1 MADTIGQSLGKM
13 MEAAKKYASSNGASD
28 ENIKAEA
35 KQRMVTATN
44 DLRNVSSDIVGII
57 NTRKHFE
64 KLLSIADQFVTAGN
78 VAIEAANQS
87 KQNIRDPTEKTDFNK
102 VSNRLQEAVDNI
114 DENVKAVKKN
124 PFSPGAQLNLLN
136 EGRVAIPHVLSFLKN
151 VTDVIKSEDNAEKKK
166 DLQTKNDD
174 LKELLTLM
182 VKHFQK
188 TEAFANSL
196 RYAAAQ
202 EALDAETNELNQ
214 LENNKATIKV
224 MTGQRK
230 VSDGYSEI
238 SHLINRQNAVM
249 AVIKDMG
256 EALEAGDINEIRM
269 LMIDLGNSVR
279 ELAKSAKDAAVTT
292 EGEEQA
298 KLLIETAK
306 SLIKTAGSYLDKL
319 NKYDGSSQENLS
331 QDIDKGGERL
341 NVVTREL
348 SIMSKNVF
356 DSLGS
361 ENRILD
367 LKMKLDKSLK
377 KFESGE
383 SGDVNQ
389 EGQVLLDIAQKI
401 FGEYD
406 RIWSK
411 EENQETQLS
420 IKRKRQEFEEKVEDF
435 KVSQKGKTGD
445 EFRELVKAFG
455 SELNANLEFINR
467 FALIKELARE
477 IHKGSDVGEKVI
489 EALENFVGFK
499 SRTGAFGETIDIVK
513 GSLGDLE
520 LDGTSAISQFN
531 LVNDSFAFI
540 WNGKNLLKTAKN
552 NLDEEHYSSFEEEL
566 HQLNE
571 TINNISKIRE
581 KIEDMSPLDV
591 LVAEDIAQI
600 LVSDFKAFKEEFSPG
615 TSQLPENEKQARLE
629 ALRSNLEDMSGL
641 LNSVLGTAVENDR
654 TYLRTNAVKL
664 AQSLEYFQS
673 ALIDLLPH
681 PDYEN
686 VADHTISLNENLLGD
701 ALKIFSAI
709 KVFNL

>member
-13 MEAAKKYASSNGASD
+13 MEAAKKYASSNGSSD
-28 ENIKAEA
+28 ENSKEEA
-35 KQRMVTATN
+35 KQKMVTATN

-87 KQNIRDPTEKTDFNK
+87 KQNIRDPTEKTEFNK
-102 VSNRLQEAVDNI
+102 VSNRLQEAVDVI

-151 VTDVIKSEDNAEKKK
+151 VTDVIKSEQNTEKKQ
-166 DLQTKNDD
+166 DLQTKSDN

-202 EALDAETNELNQ
+202 EALDAEFNELNQ
-214 LENNKATIKV
+214 LKNNT
-224 MTGQRK
+224 TGQRK

-256 EALEAGDINEIRM
+256 DALEAGDINEIRM
-269 LMIDLGNSVR
+269 LMIDLGSSVR
-279 ELAKSAKDAAVTT
+279 ELAKSAKDAAFTT
-292 EGEEQA
+292 GEEEQA
-298 KLLIETAK
+298 KLLIETARN
-306 SLIKTAGSYLDKL
+306 LIKTAGSYLNRL

-331 QDIDKGGERL
+331 EDINKGGERL
-341 NVVTREL
+341 NGVAREL
-348 SIMSKNVF
+348 SMMSKNVF

-383 SGDVNQ
+383 SGDVHE

-401 FGEYD
+401 LGEYD

-420 IKRKRQEFEEKVEDF
+420 INRKRQDFKDKVEDF
-435 KVSQKGKTGD
+435 KVSQKDKTGD
-445 EFRELVKAFG
+445 ELRELEKAFG
-455 SELNANLEFINR
+455 SELSANLEFINR
-467 FALIKELARE
+467 FVLVKELARE
-477 IHKGSDVGEKVI
+477 TQKGSDFGEKVI

-499 SRTGAFGETIDIVK
+499 SRTAAFGESIDIVR
-513 GSLGDLE
+513 GGLLDLE

-540 WNGKNLLKTAKN
+540 WNGNNLLKTAKN
-552 NLDEEHYSSFEEEL
+552 NLDEENYSSFEEEL

-571 TINNISKIRE
+571 SIINISKIRE
-581 KIEDMSPLDV
+581 KIEDMSPLDC
-591 LVAEDIAQI
+591 LVAQDIAQV
-600 LVSDFKAFKEEFSPG
+600 LVTGFAAFKEEFRPG
-615 TSQLPENEKQARLE
+615 TSQLPDNEKQARLE
-629 ALRSNLEDMSGL
+629 VLKSNLEDISGL
-641 LNSVLGTAVENDR
+641 LNSILGSAVENDR
-654 TYLRTNAVKL
+654 KFLRTNAVKL
-664 AQSLEYFQS
+664 AQSLEYFES
-673 ALIDLLPH
+673 ALMDLLPH

-686 VADHTISLNENLLGD
+686 VAEHTLSLNENFLVD
-701 ALKIFSAI
+701 AIKIFSAI
-709 KVFNL
+709 KVYL

>member
-13 MEAAKKYASSNGASD
+13 MEAAKKYASSNGSSD
-28 ENIKAEA
+28 ENSKEEA
-35 KQRMVTATN
+35 KQKMVTATN

-87 KQNIRDPTEKTDFNK
+87 KQNIRDPTEKTEFNK
-102 VSNRLQEAVDNI
+102 VSNRLQEAVDVI

-151 VTDVIKSEDNAEKKK
+151 VTDVIKSEQNTEKKQ
-166 DLQTKNDD
+166 DLQTKSDN

-202 EALDAETNELNQ
+202 EALDAEFNELNQ
-214 LENNKATIKV
+214 LKNNT
-224 MTGQRK
+224 TGQRK

-256 EALEAGDINEIRM
+256 DALEAGDINEIRM
-269 LMIDLGNSVR
+269 LMIDLGSSVR
-279 ELAKSAKDAAVTT
+279 ELAKSAKDAAFTT
-292 EGEEQA
+292 GEEEQA
-298 KLLIETAK
+298 KLLIETARN
-306 SLIKTAGSYLDKL
+306 LIKTAGSYLNRL
-319 NKYDGSSQENLS
+319 NNYDGSSQENLS
-331 QDIDKGGERL
+331 EDINKGGERL
-341 NVVTREL
+341 NGVAREL
-348 SIMSKNVF
+348 SMMSKNVF

-383 SGDVNQ
+383 SGDVHE

-401 FGEYD
+401 LGEYD

-420 IKRKRQEFEEKVEDF
+420 INRKRQDFKDKVEDF
-435 KVSQKGKTGD
+435 KVSQKDKTGD
-445 EFRELVKAFG
+445 ELRELEKAFG
-455 SELNANLEFINR
+455 SELSANLEFINR
-467 FALIKELARE
+467 FVLVKELARE
-477 IHKGSDVGEKVI
+477 TQKGSDFGEKVI

-499 SRTGAFGETIDIVK
+499 SRTAAFGESIDIVK
-513 GSLGDLE
+513 GGLLDLE

-540 WNGKNLLKTAKN
+540 WNGNNLLKTAKN
-552 NLDEEHYSSFEEEL
+552 NLDEENYSSFEEEL

-571 TINNISKIRE
+571 SIINISKIRE
-581 KIEDMSPLDV
+581 KIEDMSPLDC
-591 LVAEDIAQI
+591 LVAQDIAQV
-600 LVSDFKAFKEEFSPG
+600 LVSDFAAFKEEFRPG
-615 TSQLPENEKQARLE
+615 TSQLPDNEKQARLE
-629 ALRSNLEDMSGL
+629 VLKSNLEDISGL
-641 LNSVLGTAVENDR
+641 LNSVLGSAVENDR
-654 TYLRTNAVKL
+654 KFLRTNAVKL
-664 AQSLEYFQS
+664 AQTLEYFES
-673 ALIDLLPH
+673 ALMDLLPH

-686 VADHTISLNENLLGD
+686 VAEHTLSLNENFLVD
-701 ALKIFSAI
+701 AIKIFSAI
-709 KVFNL
+709 KVYL

>member
-13 MEAAKKYASSNGASD
+13 MEAAKKYASSNGSSD
-28 ENIKAEA
+28 ENSKEEA
-35 KQRMVTATN
+35 KQKMVTATN

-87 KQNIRDPTEKTDFNK
+87 KQNIRDPTEKTEFNK
-102 VSNRLQEAVDNI
+102 VSNRLQEAVDVI

-151 VTDVIKSEDNAEKKK
+151 VTDVIKSEQNTEKKQ
-166 DLQTKNDD
+166 DLQTKSDN

-202 EALDAETNELNQ
+202 EALDAEFNELNQ
-214 LENNKATIKV
+214 LKNNT
-224 MTGQRK
+224 TGQRK

-256 EALEAGDINEIRM
+256 DALEAGDINEIRM
-269 LMIDLGNSVR
+269 LMIDLGSSVR
-279 ELAKSAKDAAVTT
+279 ELAKSAKDAAFTT
-292 EGEEQA
+292 GEEEQA
-298 KLLIETAK
+298 KLLIETARN
-306 SLIKTAGSYLDKL
+306 LIKTAGSYLNRL

-331 QDIDKGGERL
+331 EDINKGGERL
-341 NVVTREL
+341 NGVAREL
-348 SIMSKNVF
+348 SMMSKNVF

-383 SGDVNQ
+383 SGDVHE

-401 FGEYD
+401 LGEYD

-420 IKRKRQEFEEKVEDF
+420 INRKRQDFKDKVEDF
-435 KVSQKGKTGD
+435 KVSQKDKTGD
-445 EFRELVKAFG
+445 ELRELEKAFG
-455 SELNANLEFINR
+455 SELSANLEFINR
-467 FALIKELARE
+467 FVLVKELARE
-477 IHKGSDVGEKVI
+477 TQKGSDFGEKVI

-499 SRTGAFGETIDIVK
+499 SRTAAFGESIDIVK
-513 GSLGDLE
+513 GGLLDLE

-540 WNGKNLLKTAKN
+540 WNGNNLLKTAKN
-552 NLDEEHYSSFEEEL
+552 NLDEENYSSFEEEL

-571 TINNISKIRE
+571 SIINISKIRE
-581 KIEDMSPLDV
+581 KIEDMSPLDC
-591 LVAEDIAQI
+591 LVAQDIAQV
-600 LVSDFKAFKEEFSPG
+600 LVSDFAAFKEDFRPG
-615 TSQLPENEKQARLE
+615 TSQLPDYEKQARLE
-629 ALRSNLEDMSGL
+629 VLKSNLEDISGL
-641 LNSVLGTAVENDR
+641 LNSVLGSAMENDR
-654 TYLRTNAVKL
+654 KFLRTNAVKL
-664 AQSLEYFQS
+664 AQTLEYFES
-673 ALIDLLPH
+673 ALMDLLPH

-686 VADHTISLNENLLGD
+686 VAEHTLSLNENFLVD
-701 ALKIFSAI
+701 AIKIFSAI
-709 KVFNL
+709 KVYL

>member
-13 MEAAKKYASSNGASD
+13 MEAAKKYASSNGSSD
-28 ENIKAEA
+28 ENSKEEA
-35 KQRMVTATN
+35 KQKMVTATN

-87 KQNIRDPTEKTDFNK
+87 KQNIRDPTEKTEFNK
-102 VSNRLQEAVDNI
+102 VSNRLQEAVDVI

-151 VTDVIKSEDNAEKKK
+151 VTDVIKSEQNTEKKQ
-166 DLQTKNDD
+166 DLQTKSDN

-202 EALDAETNELNQ
+202 EALDAEFNELNQ
-214 LENNKATIKV
+214 LKNNT
-224 MTGQRK
+224 TGQRK

-256 EALEAGDINEIRM
+256 DALEAGDINEIRM
-269 LMIDLGNSVR
+269 LMIDLGSSVR
-279 ELAKSAKDAAVTT
+279 ELAKSAKDAAFTT
-292 EGEEQA
+292 GEEEQA
-298 KLLIETAK
+298 KLLIETARN
-306 SLIKTAGSYLDKL
+306 LIKTAGSYLNRL

-331 QDIDKGGERL
+331 EDINKGGERL
-341 NVVTREL
+341 NGVAREL
-348 SIMSKNVF
+348 SMMSKNVF

-383 SGDVNQ
+383 SGDVHE

-401 FGEYD
+401 LGEYD

-420 IKRKRQEFEEKVEDF
+420 INRKRQDFKDKVEDF
-435 KVSQKGKTGD
+435 KVSQKDKTGD
-445 EFRELVKAFG
+445 ELRELEKAFG
-455 SELNANLEFINR
+455 SELSANLEFINR
-467 FALIKELARE
+467 FVLVKELARE
-477 IHKGSDVGEKVI
+477 TQKGSDLGEKVI

-499 SRTGAFGETIDIVK
+499 SRTAAFGESIDIVR
-513 GSLGDLE
+513 GGLLDLE

-540 WNGKNLLKTAKN
+540 WNGNNLLKTAKN
-552 NLDEEHYSSFEEEL
+552 NLDEENYSSFEEEL

-571 TINNISKIRE
+571 SIINISKIRE
-581 KIEDMSPLDV
+581 KIEDMSPLDC
-591 LVAEDIAQI
+591 LVAQDIAQV
-600 LVSDFKAFKEEFSPG
+600 LVTDFAAFKEEFRPG
-615 TSQLPENEKQARLE
+615 TSQLPDNEKQARLE
-629 ALRSNLEDMSGL
+629 VLRSNLEDISGL
-641 LNSVLGTAVENDR
+641 LNSILGSAVENDR
-654 TYLRTNAVKL
+654 KFLRTNAVKL
-664 AQSLEYFQS
+664 AQSLEYFES
-673 ALIDLLPH
+673 ALMDLLPH

-686 VADHTISLNENLLGD
+686 VAEHTLSLNENFLVD
-701 ALKIFSAI
+701 AIKIFSAI
-709 KVFNL
+709 KVYL

>member
-13 MEAAKKYASSNGASD
+13 MEAAKKYASSNGSSD
-28 ENIKAEA
+28 ENSKEEA
-35 KQRMVTATN
+35 KQKMVTATN

-87 KQNIRDPTEKTDFNK
+87 KQNIRDPTEKTEFNK
-102 VSNRLQEAVDNI
+102 VSNRLQEAVDVI

-151 VTDVIKSEDNAEKKK
+151 VTDVIKSEQNTEKKQ
-166 DLQTKNDD
+166 DLQTKSDN

-202 EALDAETNELNQ
+202 EALDAEFNELNQ
-214 LENNKATIKV
+214 LKNNT
-224 MTGQRK
+224 TGQRK

-256 EALEAGDINEIRM
+256 DALEAGDINEIRM
-269 LMIDLGNSVR
+269 LMIDLGSSVR
-279 ELAKSAKDAAVTT
+279 ELAKSAKDAAFTT
-292 EGEEQA
+292 GEEEQA
-298 KLLIETAK
+298 KLLIETARN
-306 SLIKTAGSYLDKL
+306 LIKTAGSYLNRL

-331 QDIDKGGERL
+331 EDINKGGERL
-341 NVVTREL
+341 NVVAREL
-348 SIMSKNVF
+348 SMMSKNVF

-383 SGDVNQ
+383 SGDVHE

-401 FGEYD
+401 LGEYD

-420 IKRKRQEFEEKVEDF
+420 INRKRQDFKDKVEDF
-435 KVSQKGKTGD
+435 KVSQKDKTGD
-445 EFRELVKAFG
+445 ELRELEKAFG
-455 SELNANLEFINR
+455 SELSANLEFINR
-467 FALIKELARE
+467 FVLVKELARE
-477 IHKGSDVGEKVI
+477 TQKGSDFGEKVI

-499 SRTGAFGETIDIVK
+499 SRTAAFGESIDIVR
-513 GSLGDLE
+513 GGLLDLE

-540 WNGKNLLKTAKN
+540 WNGNNLLKTAKN
-552 NLDEEHYSSFEEEL
+552 NLDEENYSSFEEEL

-571 TINNISKIRE
+571 SIINISKIRE
-581 KIEDMSPLDV
+581 KIEDMSPLDC
-591 LVAEDIAQI
+591 LVAQDIAQV
-600 LVSDFKAFKEEFSPG
+600 LVSDFAAFKEEFRPG
-615 TSQLPENEKQARLE
+615 TSQLPDNEKQERLE
-629 ALRSNLEDMSGL
+629 VLKSNLEDISGL
-641 LNSVLGTAVENDR
+641 LNSILGSAVENDR
-654 TYLRTNAVKL
+654 KFLRTNAVKL
-664 AQSLEYFQS
+664 AQSLEYFES
-673 ALIDLLPH
+673 ALMDLLPH

-686 VADHTISLNENLLGD
+686 VAEHTLSLNENFLVD
-701 ALKIFSAI
+701 AIKIFSAI
-709 KVFNL
+709 KVYL

>member
-13 MEAAKKYASSNGASD
+13 MEAAKKYASSNGSSD
-28 ENIKAEA
+28 ENSKEEA
-35 KQRMVTATN
+35 KQKMVTATN

-87 KQNIRDPTEKTDFNK
+87 KQNIRDPTEKTEFNK
-102 VSNRLQEAVDNI
+102 VSNRLQEAVDVI

-151 VTDVIKSEDNAEKKK
+151 VTDVIKSEQNTEKKQ
-166 DLQTKNDD
+166 DLQTKSDN

-202 EALDAETNELNQ
+202 EALDAEFNELNQ
-214 LENNKATIKV
+214 LKNNT
-224 MTGQRK
+224 TGQRK

-256 EALEAGDINEIRM
+256 DALEAGDINEIRM
-269 LMIDLGNSVR
+269 LMIDLGSSVR
-279 ELAKSAKDAAVTT
+279 ELAKSAKDAAFTT
-292 EGEEQA
+292 GEEEQA
-298 KLLIETAK
+298 KLLIETARN
-306 SLIKTAGSYLDKL
+306 LIKTAGSYLNRL

-331 QDIDKGGERL
+331 EDINKGGERL
-341 NVVTREL
+341 NGVAREL
-348 SIMSKNVF
+348 SMMSKNVF

-383 SGDVNQ
+383 SGDVHE

-401 FGEYD
+401 LGEYD

-420 IKRKRQEFEEKVEDF
+420 INRKRQDFKDKVEDF
-435 KVSQKGKTGD
+435 KVSQKDKTGD
-445 EFRELVKAFG
+445 ELRELEKAFG
-455 SELNANLEFINR
+455 SELSANLEFINR
-467 FALIKELARE
+467 FVLVKELARE
-477 IHKGSDVGEKVI
+477 TQKGSDFGEKVI

-499 SRTGAFGETIDIVK
+499 SRTAAFGESIDIVK
-513 GSLGDLE
+513 GGLLDLE

-540 WNGKNLLKTAKN
+540 WNGNNLLKTAKN
-552 NLDEEHYSSFEEEL
+552 NLDEENYSSFEEEL

-571 TINNISKIRE
+571 SIINISKIRE
-581 KIEDMSPLDV
+581 KIEDMSPLDC
-591 LVAEDIAQI
+591 LVAQDIAQV
-600 LVSDFKAFKEEFSPG
+600 LVSDFAAFKEQFRPG
-615 TSQLPENEKQARLE
+615 TSQLPDNEKQARLE
-629 ALRSNLEDMSGL
+629 VLKSNLEDISGL
-641 LNSVLGTAVENDR
+641 LNSVLGSAVENDR
-654 TYLRTNAVKL
+654 KFLRTNAVKL
-664 AQSLEYFQS
+664 AQTLEYFES
-673 ALIDLLPH
+673 ALMDLLPH

-686 VADHTISLNENLLGD
+686 VAEHTLSLNENFLVD
-701 ALKIFSAI
+701 AIKIFSAI
-709 KVFNL
+709 KVYI

>member
-13 MEAAKKYASSNGASD
+13 MEAAKKYASSNGSSD
-28 ENIKAEA
+28 ENSKEEA
-35 KQRMVTATN
+35 KQKMVTATN

-87 KQNIRDPTEKTDFNK
+87 KQNIRDPTEKTEFNK
-102 VSNRLQEAVDNI
+102 VSNRLQEAVDVI

-151 VTDVIKSEDNAEKKK
+151 VTDVIKSEQNTEKKQ
-166 DLQTKNDD
+166 DLQTKSDN

-202 EALDAETNELNQ
+202 EALDAEFNELNQ
-214 LENNKATIKV
+214 LKNNT
-224 MTGQRK
+224 TGQRK

-256 EALEAGDINEIRM
+256 DALEAGDINEIRM
-269 LMIDLGNSVR
+269 LMIDLGSSVR
-279 ELAKSAKDAAVTT
+279 ELAKSAKDAAFTT
-292 EGEEQA
+292 GEEEQA
-298 KLLIETAK
+298 KLLIETARN
-306 SLIKTAGSYLDKL
+306 LIKTAGSYLNRL

-331 QDIDKGGERL
+331 EDINKGGERL
-341 NVVTREL
+341 NGVAREL
-348 SIMSKNVF
+348 SMMSKNVF

-383 SGDVNQ
+383 SGDVHE

-401 FGEYD
+401 LGEYD

-420 IKRKRQEFEEKVEDF
+420 INRKRQDFKDKVEDF
-435 KVSQKGKTGD
+435 KVSQKDKTGD
-445 EFRELVKAFG
+445 ELRELEKAFG
-455 SELNANLEFINR
+455 SELSANLEFINR
-467 FALIKELARE
+467 FVLVKELARE
-477 IHKGSDVGEKVI
+477 TQKGSDFGEKVI

-499 SRTGAFGETIDIVK
+499 SRTAAFGESIDIVK
-513 GSLGDLE
+513 GGLLDLE

-540 WNGKNLLKTAKN
+540 WNGNNLLKTAKN
-552 NLDEEHYSSFEEEL
+552 NLDEENYSSFEEEL

-571 TINNISKIRE
+571 SIINISKIRE
-581 KIEDMSPLDV
+581 KIEDMSPLDC
-591 LVAEDIAQI
+591 LVAQDIAQV
-600 LVSDFKAFKEEFSPG
+600 LVSDFAAFKEEFRPG
-615 TSQLPENEKQARLE
+615 TSQLPDNEKQARLE
-629 ALRSNLEDMSGL
+629 VLKSNLEDISGL
-641 LNSVLGTAVENDR
+641 LNSVLGSAVENDR
-654 TYLRTNAVKL
+654 KFLRTNAVKL
-664 AQSLEYFQS
+664 AQTLEYFES
-673 ALIDLLPH
+673 ALMDLLPH

-686 VADHTISLNENLLGD
+686 VAEHTLSLNENFLVD
-701 ALKIFSAI
+701 AIKIFSAI
-709 KVFNL
+709 KVYL

>member
-13 MEAAKKYASSNGASD
+13 MEAAKKYASSNGSSD
-28 ENIKAEA
+28 ENSKEEA
-35 KQRMVTATN
+35 KQKMVTATN

-87 KQNIRDPTEKTDFNK
+87 KQNIRDPTEKTEFNK
-102 VSNRLQEAVDNI
+102 VSNRLQEAVDVI

-151 VTDVIKSEDNAEKKK
+151 VTDVIKSEQNTEKKQ
-166 DLQTKNDD
+166 DLQTKSDN

-202 EALDAETNELNQ
+202 EALDAEFNELNQ
-214 LENNKATIKV
+214 LKNNT
-224 MTGQRK
+224 TGQRK

-256 EALEAGDINEIRM
+256 DALEAGDINEIRM
-269 LMIDLGNSVR
+269 LMIDLGSSVR
-279 ELAKSAKDAAVTT
+279 ELAKSAKDAAFTT
-292 EGEEQA
+292 GEEEQA
-298 KLLIETAK
+298 KLLIETARN
-306 SLIKTAGSYLDKL
+306 LIKTAGSYLNRL

-331 QDIDKGGERL
+331 EDINKGGERL
-341 NVVTREL
+341 NVVAREL
-348 SIMSKNVF
+348 SMMSKNVF

-383 SGDVNQ
+383 SGDVHE

-401 FGEYD
+401 LGEYD

-420 IKRKRQEFEEKVEDF
+420 INRKRQDFKDKVEDF
-435 KVSQKGKTGD
+435 KVSQKDKTGD
-445 EFRELVKAFG
+445 ELRELEKAFG
-455 SELNANLEFINR
+455 SELSANLEFINR
-467 FALIKELARE
+467 FVLVKELARE
-477 IHKGSDVGEKVI
+477 TQKGSDFGEKVI

-499 SRTGAFGETIDIVK
+499 SRTAAFGESIDIVR
-513 GSLGDLE
+513 GGLLDLE

-540 WNGKNLLKTAKN
+540 WNGNNLLKTAKN
-552 NLDEEHYSSFEEEL
+552 NLDEENYSSFEEEL

-571 TINNISKIRE
+571 SIINISKIRE
-581 KIEDMSPLDV
+581 KIEDMSPLDC
-591 LVAEDIAQI
+591 LVAQDIAQV
-600 LVSDFKAFKEEFSPG
+600 LVSDFAAFKEEFRPG
-615 TSQLPENEKQARLE
+615 TSQLPDNEKQARLE
-629 ALRSNLEDMSGL
+629 VLKSNLEDISGL
-641 LNSVLGTAVENDR
+641 LNSILGSAVENDR
-654 TYLRTNAVKL
+654 KFLRTNAVKL
-664 AQSLEYFQS
+664 AQSLEYFES
-673 ALIDLLPH
+673 ALMDLLPH

-686 VADHTISLNENLLGD
+686 VAEHTLSLNENFLVD
-701 ALKIFSAI
+701 AIKIFSAI
-709 KVFNL
+709 KVYL